1 MQMNVIVIAATITTE
16 AHLGFVNCA
25 VQRIVL
31 LVILQTELQ
40 GPQCSCK
47 DKEETRWREIR
58 SWKRKVVTACKRPHW
73 GEKESNAAC
82 SLKP

>member
-1 MQMNVIVIAATITTE
+1 MNVSVIIVTITTE

-40 GPQCSCK
+40 GPQRGCK
-47 DKEETRWREIR
+47 DKDEKRW
-58 SWKRKVVTACKRPHW
+58 
-73 GEKESNAAC
+73 KEMS
-82 SLKP
+82 